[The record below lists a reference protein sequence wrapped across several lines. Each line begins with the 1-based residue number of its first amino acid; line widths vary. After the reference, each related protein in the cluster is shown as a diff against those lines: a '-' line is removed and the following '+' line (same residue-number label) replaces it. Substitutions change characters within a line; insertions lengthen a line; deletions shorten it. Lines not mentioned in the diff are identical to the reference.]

1 MQCKMDT
8 VVVLSVTYLSYFTWQ
23 SFKQLIMLYEKDLDK
38 NPIEKNTSRANLYN
52 TWFVEN
58 NYFP

>member
-8 VVVLSVTYLSYFTWQ
+8 AVVSSVTYLSYFTWQ
-23 SFKQLIMLYEKDLDK
+23 SFKQLITLYEKGLDK
-38 NPIEKNTSRANLYN
+38 NPREKNTIRANLYD

-58 NYFP
+58 NFFP